1 MKKIKALFA
10 SLTVTRRELLLLLS
24 GSAILAFG
32 LYQVHSIS
40 GVTEGGVLG
49 LTLLGHHWLG
59 ISPSVSSL
67 ILNAACYLLG
77 WRLLGRGF
85 VWRSIVAGG
94 AFSLFYAV
102 FEQFPI
108 LFPAGYAGGGEAARD
123 IASAD
128 LGAAVALDAAAVA
141 GAMFVGVGVGLC
153 VRAGGAPGGD
163 DALSMSLE
171 HVTHLPIQWIYLI
184 SDLIVL
190 GLSLTYIP
198 LRRILYS
205 LLTVIL
211 SGQLIGIVQRA
222 GKREKGSVPSCA
234 GNETVL

>member
-1 MKKIKALFA
+1 MLRNLVK
-10 SLTVTRRELLLLLS
+10 SLSLKNCLIAFFS
-24 GSAILAFG
+24 SAFLAFG
-32 LYQVHSIS
+32 LYNVHSLS
-40 GVTEGGVLG
+40 RVTEGGVLG

-108 LFPAGYAGGGEAARD
+108 LFPELAEHPL
-123 IASAD
+123 I
-128 LGAAVALDAAAVA
+128 AAVA
-141 GAMFVGVGVGLC
+141 GAMFVGMGVGLC

>member
-1 MKKIKALFA
+1 MATGF
-10 SLTVTRRELLLLLS
+10 
-24 GSAILAFG
+24 AFG
-32 LYQVHSIS
+32 GPDEQRGMLAAEGVAFDEEGRVIMEEFQWDGRPESATS
-40 GVTEGGVLG
+40 GEDDVPTGPPPDFDWEAELAE
-49 LTLLGHHWLG
+49 H
-59 ISPSVSSL
+59 PL
-67 ILNAACYLLG
+67 I
-77 WRLLGRGF
+77 
-85 VWRSIVAGG
+85 
-94 AFSLFYAV
+94 
-102 FEQFPI
+102 
-108 LFPAGYAGGGEAARD
+108 
-123 IASAD
+123 
-128 LGAAVALDAAAVA
+128 AAVA